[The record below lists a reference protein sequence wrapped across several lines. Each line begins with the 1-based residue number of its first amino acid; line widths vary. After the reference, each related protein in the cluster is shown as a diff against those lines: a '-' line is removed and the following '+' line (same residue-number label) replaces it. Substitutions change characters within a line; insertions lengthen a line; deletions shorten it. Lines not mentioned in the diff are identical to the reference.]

1 MKPLPGT
8 LDMLDGLQAAH
19 RAFAEQEALLLE
31 RIRQLQ
37 AEVAEI
43 GRSHAEQAGRIA
55 DLESVLA
62 TRSALEQAESER
74 IQNQAAEVE
83 ARLADAMKREKDLL
97 GELRTALAALLTQ
110 REDRARASALEIELQ
125 AREESLTE
133 SNAENLRLRAEAE
146 ASQRVAQRS
155 AFEAERRLATV
166 QVRVQELEDRIS
178 TLRTR
183 HEAQV
188 QLYLDEISR
197 ANARVPQASNDARAR
212 FVHVESSP
220 LVDALFR
227 LDISA
232 IKAAEVIMDAPLFT
246 RTNFQPAFT
255 VRKSGEYDLDD
266 FLVLHD
272 RTFVRAA
279 YLAILRRPA
288 DPDGEAF
295 YLAQVRAGEYKS
307 RILDQILHS
316 EEAKAHATKIRG
328 LREHL
333 GMLRLCRVPIFGR
346 WIAAVLF
353 LARVDEHLREL
364 RGFENHVIRMAEEAQ
379 LIHEA
384 NINKLRSIT

>member
-133 SNAENLRLRAEAE
+133 SKPRICACRPKPRPLNGLLNGRH
-146 ASQRVAQRS
+146 SKPSGGSPRS
-155 AFEAERRLATV
+155 RTHV
-166 QVRVQELEDRIS
+166 HELESRVS
-178 TLRTR
+178 TLRG
-183 HEAQV
+183 
-188 QLYLDEISR
+188 
-197 ANARVPQASNDARAR
+197 P
-212 FVHVESSP
+212 P
-220 LVDALFR
+220 
-227 LDISA
+227 
-232 IKAAEVIMDAPLFT
+232 
-246 RTNFQPAFT
+246 
-255 VRKSGEYDLDD
+255 
-266 FLVLHD
+266 
-272 RTFVRAA
+272 
-279 YLAILRRPA
+279 
-288 DPDGEAF
+288 
-295 YLAQVRAGEYKS
+295 
-307 RILDQILHS
+307 
-316 EEAKAHATKIRG
+316 
-328 LREHL
+328 
-333 GMLRLCRVPIFGR
+333 
-346 WIAAVLF
+346 
-353 LARVDEHLREL
+353 
-364 RGFENHVIRMAEEAQ
+364 
-379 LIHEA
+379 
-384 NINKLRSIT
+384 